1 MFVSI
6 ASGGSYGIRSYL
18 SQVEVDTSQALPG
31 FDMVGYLGSEVK
43 DVTMVRLIQSIIK
56 KSA

>member
-6 ASGGSYGIRSYL
+6 TSGAACGIRSYL
-18 SQVEVDTSQALPG
+18 SQVEVDISQALPG

-43 DVTMVRLIQSIIK
+43 DVTITLLIQSRVGSK
-56 KSA
+56 P